1 MTLTF
6 KRSLISFFSKLKD
19 VQMSP
24 LTKTDLSLQI
34 LLSLLG
40 LRRYWF
46 ATRLKSSNKGLF
58 RNYYPHA
65 N

>member
-6 KRSLISFFSKLKD
+6 ERSLISFFSELKGAET
-19 VQMSP
+19 SP
-24 LTKTDLSLQI
+24 LTKTDPRLQI